1 MKSFDEKPVK
11 KDEEVIQEKPNEK
24 AFETVQETVENTD
37 PIILRFKKML
47 LVGVPKIAVQ
57 QKMESEGCNETQIQ
71 TVLQ

>member
-1 MKSFDEKPVK
+1 ME
-11 KDEEVIQEKPNEK
+11 EKPNEK
-24 AFETVQETVENTD
+24 AFETVKETVENND

-47 LVGVPKIAVQ
+47 LVGVPKIAVK